1 MRSRLLLAFALI
13 GPISLSAGC
22 ATETTTSEPAWQSY
36 VEFEQGLEKEGLD
49 LDFEPYFTASAY
61 ADVAEADADDLS
73 YVKEMLAYPWYFE
86 ETFSHSEKAMPNGAC
101 LTINGRTDRGDI
113 GSLSIEFLERNGL
126 KMNDANLL
134 FVDSMDELPRQGQCP
149 QESRFRMS

>member
-1 MRSRLLLAFALI
+1 MKPRILLDFALI
-13 GPISLSAGC
+13 ASISLATGC
-22 ATETTTSEPAWQSY
+22 TTKTTTPEPAWQSY
-36 VEFEQGLEKEGLD
+36 LEFEQGLEKEGLD

-61 ADVAEADADDLS
+61 ADIAEADADDLP

-86 ETFSHSEKAMPNGAC
+86 ETFSHSEKPMPNGSC
-101 LTINGRTDRGDI
+101 LTINGRTDHGDI

-134 FVDSMDELPRQGQCP
+134 FVDSMDKLLSKAQCP
-149 QESRFRMS
+149 EESRF